1 MIAKIVQGRGF
12 KGVENY
18 VLDKNKAELLAAD
31 GLRLS
36 TKDSVVRS
44 FIIQSSLNPIAKPVA
59 HISLDLS
66 VQDKEKLTNGKMI
79 EIAQEYMAKM
89 GYGNTQFLIAR
100 HHDTDHPHLHLILNR
115 VNAGSKR
122 ISDQNE
128 RVRNTQ
134 VCKELTIKHG
144 LYFAGGKENV
154 KRHRLREPDKAKY
167 EIYDALKSA
176 LPKANNWQELSAILA
191 KEGIKIEF
199 KTKGTTAQI
208 EGVKFTKNSYS
219 FSGSKV
225 DKQFSYSKIDFALRE
240 NSREIQAQDSRV
252 LQTQPQPP
260 SPKSEFTPTNAGD
273 FSTGLG
279 GLFDDLLT
287 SNPSNDAEEDE
298 FRRRMQRKKKKK
310 RDFSLQCIT
319 I

>member
-12 KGVENY
+12 KGVANY
-18 VLDKNKAELLAAD
+18 VLDKNKAEFLAAD

-44 FIIQSSLNPIAKPVA
+44 FITQSSLNPISKPVA
-59 HISLDLS
+59 HISLDFS
-66 VQDKEKLTNGKMI
+66 AQDREKLTNGKMI
-79 EIAQEYMAKM
+79 EIAREYMAKM
-89 GYGNTQFLIAR
+89 NYGNTQYLIAR

-115 VNAGSKR
+115 VDSNGKR

-128 RVRNTQ
+128 RIRSTQ

-144 LYFAGGKENV
+144 LYFARGKENV
-154 KRHRLREPDKAKY
+154 KHHRLREPDKAKY

-176 LPKANNWQELSAILA
+176 VPRATNWQELTAILA
-191 KEGIKIEF
+191 KEGISVEF
-199 KTKGTTAQI
+199 KTKGTTSQI
-208 EGVKFTKNSYS
+208 EGVKFTKNGYS

-225 DKQFSYSKIDFALRE
+225 DKQFSYSKIDFVLRQNRRVE
-240 NSREIQAQDSRV
+240 QQSDNRVIPVQSPPQQQKTVPTDSE
-252 LQTQPQPP
+252 
-260 SPKSEFTPTNAGD
+260 SYGS
-273 FSTGLG
+273 GLG

-287 SNPSNDAEEDE
+287 PNPANDAEEDE

-310 RDFSLQCIT
+310 RGFGL
-319 I
+319 